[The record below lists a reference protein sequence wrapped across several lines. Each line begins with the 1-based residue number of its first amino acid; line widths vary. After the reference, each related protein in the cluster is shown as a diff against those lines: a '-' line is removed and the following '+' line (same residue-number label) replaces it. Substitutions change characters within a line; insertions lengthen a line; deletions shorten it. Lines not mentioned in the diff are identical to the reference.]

1 MLNSSLIYQVIHNLI
16 YSIAFN
22 SLDFSNNTAMNAL
35 PRNIILKELENVADH
50 HLADILNYIQ
60 FLRVAQHPEP
70 QSSASAE
77 KELENTSNAYPT
89 INLNKPDYIIVTNHL
104 N

>member
-1 MLNSSLIYQVIHNLI
+1 M
-16 YSIAFN
+16 
-22 SLDFSNNTAMNAL
+22 DAL
-35 PRNIILKELENVADH
+35 PRNIILKELEHIADH

-60 FLRVAQHPEP
+60 FLRASQKDELD
-70 QSSASAE
+70 SSSVTE
-77 KELENTSNAYPT
+77 GEQEYQTNAYPT

>member
-1 MLNSSLIYQVIHNLI
+1 M
-16 YSIAFN
+16 
-22 SLDFSNNTAMNAL
+22 DAL
-35 PRNIILKELENVADH
+35 PRNIILKELEHIADH

-60 FLRVAQHPEP
+60 FLRASQKDELD
-70 QSSASAE
+70 SSSVTE
-77 KELENTSNAYPT
+77 GEQEHQTNAYPT